1 MINQKKME
9 NAMKINQGDNGVE
22 KFFIDEIMIILEEKK
37 ISLSF
42 IRVGISILAA
52 QVFAIS
58 FLIATSK
65 FYTLIEVMH
74 MTIPFYFINVFLF
87 LLALYLIISSLVQ
100 IKSYNRAL
108 LEYKKRSRHISNLME

>member
-1 MINQKKME
+1 
-9 NAMKINQGDNGVE
+9 MKTNQGDNGIE
-22 KFFIDEIMIILEEKK
+22 KFIIDGIMIILEEKK

-74 MTIPFYFINVFLF
+74 MTIPFYDINGILF
-87 LLALYLIISSLVQ
+87 LLALYLIISSLIH

-108 LEYKKRSRHISNLME
+108 SEYKKRSHTISKLME

>member
-1 MINQKKME
+1 ME
-9 NAMKINQGDNGVE
+9 NAMKINQGDNGIE

-42 IRVGISILAA
+42 IRVGIGILAA
-52 QVFAIS
+52 QLFAIS

-74 MTIPFYFINVFLF
+74 MAIPFYFINVFLF
-87 LLALYLIISSLVQ
+87 LLALYLIINSFVQ
-100 IKSYNRAL
+100 LKSYNRAL
-108 LEYKKRSRHISNLME
+108 SEYKKKSHHISNLME